1 MHHGCEAGPT
11 ELRSICVPRETRTA
25 DQKVPSDGGDGLPGP
40 RHEGEWDLLHFL
52 EESLSRVS
60 WEWNLCRIFCFQ
72 TDMLLSWS
80 SIIALSEEQQGQETW
95 VNVWTELFIQVRV
108 CWMNSSMISKGF
120 NWGSFVV
127 LSTRVDSSLGNV
139 CLARIVED
147 WPLHACMRWQH

>member
-11 ELRSICVPRETRTA
+11 ELRSICLPRETRTA

-40 RHEGEWDLLHFL
+40 RHEGEWDLLHFI

-60 WEWNLCRIFCFQ
+60 WEWNLRRIFCFQ
-72 TDMLLSWS
+72 TDMLLSWI
-80 SIIALSEEQQGQETW
+80 SIIALSEEQQSRKLEEMC
-95 VNVWTELFIQVRV
+95 ELSFSSKSRV

-147 WPLHACMRWQH
+147 WPLHPCMRWQH

>member
-11 ELRSICVPRETRTA
+11 ELRPVCLPREARTA
-25 DQKVPSDGGDGLPGP
+25 DQKVPPDGGDGLPGP
-40 RHEGEWDLLHFL
+40 WHEGEWDLLHFMG
-52 EESLSRVS
+52 ESLNRKS
-60 WEWNLCRIFCFQ
+60 WEWNLCCNRHIVVLKFRYCLIRGA
-72 TDMLLSWS
+72 T
-80 SIIALSEEQQGQETW
+80 EQETW

-139 CLARIVED
+139 CLAPIVKD
-147 WPLHACMRWQH
+147 WPLHACIRWQH